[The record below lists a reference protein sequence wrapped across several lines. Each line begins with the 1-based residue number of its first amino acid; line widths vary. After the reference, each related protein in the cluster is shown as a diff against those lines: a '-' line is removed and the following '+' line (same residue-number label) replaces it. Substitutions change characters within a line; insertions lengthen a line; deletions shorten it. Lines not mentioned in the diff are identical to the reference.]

1 LLLLV
6 YCYFIY
12 SFNSSHSCLVY
23 SLALNKSQLRS
34 LRSSIDLFDSLSNYM
49 KWVFSTDTESM
60 LFNRISFLFWAYWE
74 NSKYYLFHFKYYH
87 FLHLI
92 LEFIQ
97 LICYF
102 PSLFMRFFHSN
113 NHLRVSNPKSFN
125 SIHQSPFSR
134 SHSPLLVSHVP
145 SQTPRPP
152 FRNAQFLRLTFCFL
166 K

>member
-1 LLLLV
+1 M
-6 YCYFIY
+6 IY
-12 SFNSSHSCLVY
+12 LIHWVIIWNECFQLIQNQCFSIGFHSFFELT
-23 SLALNKSQLRS
+23 R
-34 LRSSIDLFDSLSNYM
+34 
-49 KWVFSTDTESM
+49 
-60 LFNRISFLFWAYWE
+60 E
-74 NSKYYLFHFKYYH
+74 NSKYCLFHFKYYH
-87 FLHLI
+87 FFLLI

-102 PSLFMRFFHSN
+102 PSLFMRFLHSN